1 MSTKKLSPILEKKHG
16 PVTFALF
23 LRAARE
29 SLELSQTEMAQK
41 LGMTKGT
48 LCDLEKGRQ
57 LVSVS
62 LAKKIANKAKLS
74 VALAIKA
81 CIQDQLNKANV
92 HLTFKLV
99 A

>member
-1 MSTKKLSPILEKKHG
+1 MSTKRLSPILVKKHG

-29 SLELSQTEMAQK
+29 SLELSQTEMAHK

-48 LCDLEKGRQ
+48 LCDIEKGRQ
-57 LVSVS
+57 LVSVT
-62 LAKKIANKAKLS
+62 LAKKIANKVKLS
-74 VALAIKA
+74 EALAIKA
-81 CIQDQLNKANV
+81 CIQDQLNKAHV

>member
-16 PVTFALF
+16 AVTFALF

-29 SLELSQTEMAQK
+29 SLELSQTEMAHK

-48 LCDLEKGRQ
+48 LCDIEKGRQ
-57 LVSVS
+57 LVSIT
-62 LAKKIANKAKLS
+62 LAKKIANKVKLS
-74 VALAIKA
+74 EALAIKS

-92 HLTFKLV
+92 HLTFKLG

>member
-29 SLELSQTEMAQK
+29 SLELSQTKMAQK

-48 LCDLEKGRQ
+48 LCDIEKAT
-57 LVSVS
+57 S
-62 LAKKIANKAKLS
+62 
-74 VALAIKA
+74 
-81 CIQDQLNKANV
+81 
-92 HLTFKLV
+92 
-99 A
+99 

>member
-1 MSTKKLSPILEKKHG
+1 MSTKRLSPILEKKHG

-29 SLELSQTEMAQK
+29 SLGLTQTEMAQK
-41 LGMTKGT
+41 LGLAKGT
-48 LCDLEKGRQ
+48 LCDVEKGRQ
-57 LVSVS
+57 LVSVT
-62 LAKKIANKAKLS
+62 LAKKIATKAKLS
-74 VALAIKA
+74 QALAIKA

>member
-1 MSTKKLSPILEKKHG
+1 MSIKRLSSILEKKHG

-74 VALAIKA
+74 EALAIKA
-81 CIQDQLNKANV
+81 CIQDQLNKANI
-92 HLTFKLV
+92 HLTIKLV